1 MNPEHDQL
9 EISGRT
15 GPSAQRSQAMD
26 ARRAVDS
33 ERGCHRLLSDDV
45 LQHADELVLGGA
57 AKAAPV
63 NGWGTPSA
71 DLNSTQAYSA
81 LNDRP
86 SQGHARPVVLKP
98 VKVSLLVVGAGILL
112 AFAVFSAY
120 MAFAAYEMRKSRT
133 MRNSRLPRTS
143 RTEQQR
149 RQGLFDQQ
157 HW

>member
-1 MNPEHDQL
+1 
-9 EISGRT
+9 
-15 GPSAQRSQAMD
+15 
-26 ARRAVDS
+26 
-33 ERGCHRLLSDDV
+33 LSDDV

-98 VKVSLLVVGAGILL
+98 LKVSLLVVGAGTLL

-120 MAFAAYEMRKSRT
+120 MAFAAYAM
-133 MRNSRLPRTS
+133 RTS